1 MGPRHSAA
9 ALTIAIVLL
18 GYLIGGGAQLSLALL
33 TDSENDPST
42 FTTAAS
48 FPDTTAPTVASSVIS
63 KTTLY
68 LPGFVRQGGT
78 YFVYANVTDA
88 GSGVATV
95 RANVSTVTTGQTTL
109 ALVAGS
115 YSIGGI
121 SYNYRSA
128 SVTANAVLAEG
139 AKAYTITATDVA
151 TNSVTQGGFS
161 VTVDNTRPSGTN
173 VQTTNA
179 GVAGQP
185 GLGDTMTLTFSE
197 QIDPQTV
204 LAGWTGTSTPR
215 RRADHAGRRRRPG
228 HRSQRGQYRGPAA
241 RHGEPGWD
249 ELRDSDPRLR
259 RAGYRLDD
267 GPERQLHHRHARN
280 AIGGS
285 RDAGSGEQHD
295 LDAVG
300 HCHRSGR
307 QRVSDDERHRGRA
320 ARHRLLESDY
330 QFVAVEVSISPTDAS
345 QRSASMAALQ
355 PSPAAVTAWRYRWS
369 WTSPATK
376 TPSIPDPVSP
386 TISR

>member
-9 ALTIAIVLL
+9 ALTIAIVVL
-18 GYLIGGGAQLSLALL
+18 GYLIGGGARLSLALL

-115 YSIGGI
+115 YSIGGV

-161 VTVDNTRPSGTN
+161 VTVDNTRPTGTN

-204 LAGWTGTSTPR
+204 LAAWTGTSTPVVVR
-215 RRADHAGRRRRPG
+215 ITQAGGGDQVTVRN
-228 HRSQRGQYRGPAA
+228 AA
-241 RHGEPGWD
+241 NTAVLPLGTVDLVGTAYVTVT
-249 ELRDSDPRLR
+249 RDFGATGTASTMVQAGNSITITLGTASGAVGTQAVANNMIWTPSATATD
-259 RAGYRLDD
+259 RAGNTCQTTNATEAVPLDID
-267 GPERQLHHRHARN
+267 
-280 AIGGS
+280 
-285 RDAGSGEQHD
+285 
-295 LDAVG
+295 
-300 HCHRSGR
+300 
-307 QRVSDDERHRGRA
+307 
-320 ARHRLLESDY
+320 
-330 QFVAVEVSISPTDAS
+330 F
-345 QRSASMAALQ
+345 
-355 PSPAAVTAWRYRWS
+355 
-369 WTSPATK
+369 
-376 TPSIPDPVSP
+376 
-386 TISR
+386 

>member
-1 MGPRHSAA
+1 M
-9 ALTIAIVLL
+9 
-18 GYLIGGGAQLSLALL
+18 
-33 TDSENDPST
+33 
-42 FTTAAS
+42 
-48 FPDTTAPTVASSVIS
+48 
-63 KTTLY
+63 
-68 LPGFVRQGGT
+68 
-78 YFVYANVTDA
+78 YANVTDA

-115 YSIGGI
+115 YSIGGV

-161 VTVDNTRPSGTN
+161 VTVDNTRPTGTN

-204 LAGWTGTSTPR
+204 LAGWTGTSTPVVVR
-215 RRADHAGRRRRPG
+215 ITQAGGGDQVTVRNAANTAVLPLGTVNLVGTNYVTVTRDFGATGTASTMVQSRQRHHDHARHAIGRRR
-228 HRSQRGQYRGPAA
+228 
-241 RHGEPGWD
+241 
-249 ELRDSDPRLR
+249 
-259 RAGYRLDD
+259 
-267 GPERQLHHRHARN
+267 N
-280 AIGGS
+280 
-285 RDAGSGEQHD
+285 AGSGEQHD

-300 HCHRSGR
+300 HCHRPGR
-307 QRVSDDERHRGRA
+307 QHVSDDERHRGRA

-355 PSPAAVTAWRYRWS
+355 PSPAAVTAWR
-369 WTSPATK
+369 
-376 TPSIPDPVSP
+376 
-386 TISR
+386 

>member
-9 ALTIAIVLL
+9 ALTIAIVVL

-48 FPDTTAPTVASSVIS
+48 FPDTTAPTVAGSVIS

-78 YFVYANVTDA
+78 YFVYANVSDA

-115 YSIGGI
+115 YSIGGV

-139 AKAYTITATDVA
+139 TKAYTITATDVA
-151 TNSVTQGGFS
+151 TNSVTQGGFN
-161 VTVDNTRPSGTN
+161 VTVDNTRPTGTN
-173 VQTTNA
+173 TQTTNA

-197 QIDPQTV
+197 QIDPQSV
-204 LAGWTGTSTPR
+204 LAGWTGTSTPVVVR
-215 RRADHAGRRRRPG
+215 ITQAAGGDQVTVRNAANTAVLPLGTVNLVGTNYVTVTRDFGTPG
-228 HRSQRGQYRGPAA
+228 TASTMVQSGNSITVTLGTPSGAVATQAVANNMIWTPSATA
-241 RHGEPGWD
+241 TD
-249 ELRDSDPRLR
+249 
-259 RAGYRLDD
+259 RAGNTCQTTNATEAVPLDID
-267 GPERQLHHRHARN
+267 
-280 AIGGS
+280 
-285 RDAGSGEQHD
+285 
-295 LDAVG
+295 
-300 HCHRSGR
+300 
-307 QRVSDDERHRGRA
+307 
-320 ARHRLLESDY
+320 
-330 QFVAVEVSISPTDAS
+330 F
-345 QRSASMAALQ
+345 
-355 PSPAAVTAWRYRWS
+355 
-369 WTSPATK
+369 
-376 TPSIPDPVSP
+376 
-386 TISR
+386 